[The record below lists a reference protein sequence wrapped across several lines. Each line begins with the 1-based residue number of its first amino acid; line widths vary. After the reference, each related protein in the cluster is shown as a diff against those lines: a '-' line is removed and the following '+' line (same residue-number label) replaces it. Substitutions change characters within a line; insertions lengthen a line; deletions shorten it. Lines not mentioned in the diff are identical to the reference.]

1 MNKRAWA
8 WGAIGAAIVIGAAAG
23 SELIVRANIDAR
35 IDAATS
41 GFTVEGLSVSS
52 GPTPAIWQ
60 ALTGRV
66 DLQVMVDSSAV
77 AAMAAC
83 RFDSP
88 VDVRI
93 EPTGLSVA
101 VEMPYRGRTIP
112 ATIDFLPSSTPDGW
126 HLMPSSV
133 TVAGFEVPP
142 AMLSRAGDA
151 VPAALVDGIELPSD
165 PDAIA
170 VTSVSLAQDELTL
183 SVTAPASASGASG
196 LAGPLAGCAD

>member
-1 MNKRAWA
+1 MNKRAWT
-8 WGAIGAAIVIGAAAG
+8 WGAIGAAIVIGAVVG
-23 SELIVRANIDAR
+23 SELIVRANIDTR
-35 IDAATS
+35 IDTATS

-83 RFDSP
+83 RFDTP

-93 EPTGLSVA
+93 EPTGLSVT

-112 ATIDFLPSSTPDGW
+112 TTIGFLPSSTPDGW
-126 HLMPSSV
+126 KLVPSSV

-151 VPAALVDGIELPSD
+151 VPAALIDGIELPSD

-170 VTSVSLAQDELTL
+170 VTTVSLAQDELTL